1 MTLPA
6 HGVTPVAAVRIG
18 GARARHQ
25 RPSPPAGAFL
35 KSLVAF
41 ALTVLYPFHLLASGR
56 GTVSHPGGINI
67 SLGDGVVGLIALLLV
82 FRFAAGAA
90 PLPRFGVN
98 ALVLLVIIGASL
110 AANAVALTAYF
121 SVMVGMIETLKL
133 LAVILWMV
141 AVFWLTYDDFPR
153 RFLLFAG
160 TSVALA
166 CGFAIMTVLEN
177 VLLHV
182 PRPSGPFDNPNI
194 YGNYL
199 ALNFFLALG
208 VGVLLADRGG
218 DARLLGQRIRRWLRP
233 VLRLFVL
240 PALLVGLLA
249 TGSRGALVGFIA
261 GLPFAVPWN
270 AVKRVTI
277 RHVVA
282 LLCGGVVLALV
293 LAWFF
298 DQHPFLLKRLSRTSG
313 DDPNVVERLALWR
326 TAFRALATHPVLGI
340 GYGQFP
346 GYAESQVRATVTH
359 NTYLSYAAEL
369 GLVGIAA
376 FVWLWVSVIRGC
388 WQAKRRTGSSFPAM
402 LCGFVVASSGQAMF
416 ANVDQFRAPWIAFG
430 LVAALLYHIGRAEP
444 CTPPRQPAG

>member
-6 HGVTPVAAVRIG
+6 HDLTPPAAARIG
-18 GARARHQ
+18 GARVRHQ
-25 RPSPPAGAFL
+25 RRPRPAGAFL
-35 KSLVAF
+35 KSLIAF
-41 ALTVLYPFHLLASGR
+41 ALAVLYPFHLLALGHGS
-56 GTVSHPGGINI
+56 VSHPGGINV
-67 SLGDGVVGLIALLLV
+67 SLGDGVVALISVVLV

-121 SVMVGMIETLKL
+121 SVMAGMIETLKL

-141 AVFWLTYDDFPR
+141 AVFWLMYDDFPR

-166 CGFAIMTVLEN
+166 CGFAIVTVVEN
-177 VLLHV
+177 VTMHV
-182 PRPSGPFDNPNI
+182 ARPSGPFDNPNI
-194 YGNYL
+194 YANYL
-199 ALNFFLALG
+199 GLNFFLALG
-208 VGVLLADRGG
+208 VGVLLADQAG
-218 DARLLGQRIRRWLRP
+218 DARSLGQRILQWLRP
-233 VLRLFVL
+233 VLRLFIV

-249 TGSRGALVGFIA
+249 TGSRGALLGFVV

-277 RHVVA
+277 GHVVA
-282 LLCGGVVLALV
+282 LLCGGAVLALV

-346 GYAESQVRATVTH
+346 GYAASQVRATVTH

-369 GLVGIAA
+369 GLVGLAA
-376 FVWLWVSVIRGC
+376 FLSLWVSVVRGC
-388 WQAKRRTGSSFPAM
+388 WQARRRIGSSFSAA
-402 LCGFVVASSGQAMF
+402 LCGFVVLSAGQAMF
-416 ANVDQFRAPWIAFG
+416 ENVDQFRAPWIAFG
-430 LVAALLYHIGRAEP
+430 LVAALLYHIGRAD
-444 CTPPRQPAG
+444 PRPSLRRLAG

>member
-1 MTLPA
+1 MIANPHASATDVPA
-6 HGVTPVAAVRIG
+6 
-18 GARARHQ
+18 
-25 RPSPPAGAFL
+25 
-35 KSLVAF
+35 KSRNR
-41 ALTVLYPFHLLASGR
+41 R
-56 GTVSHPGGINI
+56 GKSSYVSQ
-67 SLGDGVVGLIALLLV
+67 
-82 FRFAAGAA
+82 
-90 PLPRFGVN
+90 
-98 ALVLLVIIGASL
+98 
-110 AANAVALTAYF
+110 
-121 SVMVGMIETLKL
+121 K
-133 LAVILWMV
+133 
-141 AVFWLTYDDFPR
+141 TYDDFPR

-270 AVKRVTI
+270 AVKRVKI

-313 DDPNVVERLALWR
+313 DDPNVVERLAL
-326 TAFRALATHPVLGI
+326 
-340 GYGQFP
+340 
-346 GYAESQVRATVTH
+346 
-359 NTYLSYAAEL
+359 
-369 GLVGIAA
+369 
-376 FVWLWVSVIRGC
+376 
-388 WQAKRRTGSSFPAM
+388 
-402 LCGFVVASSGQAMF
+402 
-416 ANVDQFRAPWIAFG
+416 
-430 LVAALLYHIGRAEP
+430 
-444 CTPPRQPAG
+444 